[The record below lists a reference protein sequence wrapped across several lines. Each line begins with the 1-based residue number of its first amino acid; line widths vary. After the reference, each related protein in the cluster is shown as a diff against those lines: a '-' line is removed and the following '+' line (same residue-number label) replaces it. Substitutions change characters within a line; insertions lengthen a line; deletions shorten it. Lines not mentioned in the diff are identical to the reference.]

1 MDLEGP
7 EMHYFIHN
15 IYDAAVSLGVAGP
28 DLVTHVGDAI
38 SIGIALDN
46 VFNKR
51 CSPAEQIVPGQGKEL
66 QSVCSDVGYVI
77 HHHLLSAL
85 PTHLFFLSPSFAF
98 LDEYLP
104 R

>member
-1 MDLEGP
+1 MDLSAP

-15 IYDAAVSLGVAGP
+15 IYDAAVSVGVAGP

-51 CSPAEQIVPGQGKEL
+51 CSPAEEIVPGQGKAL
-66 QSVCSDVGYVI
+66 QSVCADTAWVFDFSFS
-77 HHHLLSAL
+77 HLLFS
-85 PTHLFFLSPSFAF
+85 SKSFQFA
-98 LDEYLP
+98 
-104 R
+104 